1 MDSNDSE
8 AGNLG
13 KSYIK
18 NMFIFS
24 SGAYSPLVLFYYAGE
39 RSSTA
44 YHRRGVENYVRW
56 INDTNG
62 GINLFLQTG
71 CVIIFRLLK
80 SQLQKS
86 S

>member
-1 MDSNDSE
+1 MNSNDSE
-8 AGNLG
+8 AGGLG

-24 SGAYSPLVLFYYAGE
+24 LMLIPIGFVLLRKGE
-39 RSSTA
+39 EVQPHTIGPA
-44 YHRRGVENYVRW
+44 WEIMCGGLMILTGVS
-56 INDTNG
+56 
-62 GINLFLQTG
+62 LFLQTG
-71 CVIIFRLLK
+71 CVTIFRLLK

>member
-1 MDSNDSE
+1 MNSNDSE
-8 AGNLG
+8 PGGLG

-24 SGAYSPLVLFYYAGE
+24 LMLIPIGYVLL
-39 RSSTA
+39 
-44 YHRRGVENYVRW
+44 RRGEEVQPHTIGPAWEIMCGALMILTGVS
-56 INDTNG
+56 I
-62 GINLFLQTG
+62 FLQTG
-71 CVIIFRLLK
+71 CVAIFRLLK

>member
-1 MDSNDSE
+1 MNSNDSE
-8 AGNLG
+8 AGSLG

-24 SGAYSPLVLFYYAGE
+24 LMLIPIGFVLL
-39 RSSTA
+39 
-44 YHRRGVENYVRW
+44 RRGEEVQPHTIGVAWE
-56 INDTNG
+56 IMCG
-62 GINLFLQTG
+62 GLMILTGVSIFLQTG

>member
-1 MDSNDSE
+1 MNSNDSE
-8 AGNLG
+8 EGGLG

-24 SGAYSPLVLFYYAGE
+24 LMLIPIGYVLL
-39 RSSTA
+39 
-44 YHRRGVENYVRW
+44 RRGEEVQPHTIGPAWE
-56 INDTNG
+56 IMCG
-62 GINLFLQTG
+62 GLMILTGVSIFLQTG
-71 CVIIFRLLK
+71 CVAIFRLLK

>member
-1 MDSNDSE
+1 MNSNDSE
-8 AGNLG
+8 AGDLG

-24 SGAYSPLVLFYYAGE
+24 LMLIPIGFVLL
-39 RSSTA
+39 
-44 YHRRGVENYVRW
+44 RRGEEVQPHTIGPAWE
-56 INDTNG
+56 IMCG
-62 GINLFLQTG
+62 GLMILTGVSIFLQIG
-71 CVIIFRLLK
+71 CVTIFRLLK